1 MNAGEREQVS
11 AQVREPARAGEREP
25 GLGRVIRATLRREL
39 LIALRRPG
47 DVINPLMFFLI
58 AVTLFPLGA
67 GSDAELLGTIAP
79 GVIWVTA
86 LLAVMLSMDSLFR
99 SDYEDGSLEQLLLVP
114 QPLYFLLLT
123 KVLSHWLVSSLPLV
137 VLAPILAVMLALPG
151 EGMGVLVLSLLLG
164 TPTLNLIGAIGMALT
179 VGLSRSGLLLAV
191 LVLPLFI
198 PVLVFG
204 TGAVQAALNGLS
216 AAGLLAVLA
225 ALLALALS
233 LSPLAIGAALRIS
246 IS

>member
-1 MNAGEREQVS
+1 MG
-11 AQVREPARAGEREP
+11 
-25 GLGRVIRATLRREL
+25 ATLRREL
-39 LIALRRPG
+39 LIAMRSPAAML
-47 DVINPLMFFLI
+47 NPLVFFVI

-67 GSDAELLGTIAP
+67 GGDSEFLSAIAA

-99 SDYEDGSLEQLLLVP
+99 SDYEDGSLEQLLIGS

-123 KVLSHWLVSSLPLV
+123 RVFSHWLVSSLPLV
-137 VLAPILAVMLALPG
+137 LLTPVLASMLALPQ
-151 EGMGVLVLSLLLG
+151 EGMVILVLSLLLG
-164 TPTLNLIGAIGMALT
+164 TPTLSLIGAIGMALT

-204 TGAVQAALNGLS
+204 TGAVQSALNGLPVS
-216 AAGLLAVLA
+216 GLLALLGA
-225 ALLALALS
+225 ILALALA
-233 LSPLAIGAALRIS
+233 LAPLAIAAALRIS
-246 IS
+246 VN

>member
-1 MNAGEREQVS
+1 MKAENLRIAGTTEK
-11 AQVREPARAGEREP
+11 
-25 GLGRVIRATLRREL
+25 GLLHVMAATLRREL

-47 DVINPLMFFLI
+47 DVVNPLMFFLI

-67 GSDAELLGTIAP
+67 GSDAEFLGAIAP
-79 GVIWVTA
+79 GVLWVTA

-99 SDYEDGSLEQLLLVP
+99 SDYEDGSLEQLLLTP

-123 KVLSHWLVSSLPLV
+123 KVFGHWLVSSLPIV
-137 VLAPILAVMLALPG
+137 VLAPVLAAMLALPPQA
-151 EGMGVLVLSLLLG
+151 MGALVLSLLLG

-204 TGAVQAALNGLS
+204 TGMVQASLNGLP
-216 AAGLLAVLA
+216 AGGLLAVLA
-225 ALLALALS
+225 ALLALAVS

-246 IS
+246 IN